1 MPKTIDEVLAGYV
14 KPDGTFCGRF
24 RPEGSWTYAAF
35 STIRRNGWVKASGL
49 SFGKG
54 MELYFLT
61 DRGEPEAL
69 AAKERVRLVREA
81 RVQWSRD
88 FTEAHNAKVAAEKE
102 ATNA

>member
-81 RVQWSRD
+81 RVQWRRD